1 MDAAASAP
9 FAAWWPWPNLLFGPF
24 PGPAN
29 LTVHTILPTG
39 PETAREHFD
48 FYFLDAV
55 PDAQEAAAVAFFR
68 DTLRPEDVALCESVQ
83 RGLRSRAYSDGRLI
97 DDAEGSALSERNI
110 HLFHGLV
117 LEALGAG

>member
-1 MDAAASAP
+1 
-9 FAAWWPWPNLLFGPF
+9 
-24 PGPAN
+24 
-29 LTVHTILPTG
+29 VHTILPTG

-55 PDAQEAAAVAFFR
+55 PDAQKAAAVAFFR